1 MSAATGRHVTS
12 GGIIIF
18 DIMSTSGIAISGVA
32 EIPGRRV
39 RGGAIVILFRIGL
52 PVGGVIPVG
61 DVLPV
66 KCAIV
71 SASRI
76 IDIGDIIPVSIAIT
90 IARRRG
96 TNDKP
101 TGGQPFQK
109 IGIIESETSEKRFLQ
124 RLHA

>member
-1 MSAATGRHVTS
+1 MATNRHVTCGGFPVS
-12 GGIIIF
+12 G
-18 DIMSTSGIAISGVA
+18 AA
-32 EIPGRRV
+32 EIHGRRV

-52 PVGGVIPVG
+52 TVG

-66 KCAIV
+66 KCVIAC
-71 SASRI
+71 SNRI

-101 TGGQPFQK
+101 TGGQPF
-109 IGIIESETSEKRFLQ
+109 
-124 RLHA
+124 H